1 MLEPQ
6 EIQRLEKLYESYSKK
21 HNGLFSK
28 FFNTKNS
35 KIFIIEFFLIIVLLV
50 ALIVLSIEK
59 TPNEAKVAEQIPA
72 QNATM
77 AKTVA
82 KISEK
87 NETNASILSEL
98 KQKSEV
104 AKAKFEEGKKQD
116 ELANKIAKKLEE
128 VVKINETNDTSKNDP
143 KRQRSSQGWLKLNI
157 PDEEPLT
164 EQNGINGMSVP
175 QDEVIDLEAK
185 PARKRVNIQV
195 TSASNEESVL
205 REQFLKTNNPT
216 IALELARLNFRNNN
230 FKEAIK
236 WSLAANDIDNSLEE
250 SWIIFAKSKYKLK
263 QSDDAI
269 KALREYNKNLNKAS
283 INELINKIK
292 SGTL

>member
-6 EIQRLEKLYESYSKK
+6 EIQRLEKLYESYKK
-21 HNGLFSK
+21 KNGGFLHK
-28 FFNTKNS
+28 IFNTKNS
-35 KIFIIEFFLIIVLLV
+35 KILIIELLLIIILLA
-50 ALIVLSIEK
+50 ALIVLSLEK
-59 TPNEAKVAEQIPA
+59 APSLANKSDKVLAK
-72 QNATM
+72 NAT
-77 AKTVA
+77 TV
-82 KISEK
+82 KMVEK
-87 NETNASILSEL
+87 NETNVSVLSEL

-116 ELANKIAKKLEE
+116 ELADKIAKKLEE

-143 KRQRSSQGWLKLNI
+143 KRQRNSQGWLKLNI

-164 EQNGINGMSVP
+164 EQNGISVP
-175 QDEVIDLEAK
+175 QDEVIDLESK

-263 QSDDAI
+263 QKDDAI
-269 KALREYNKNLNKAS
+269 KALNEYNKNLNKAS
-283 INELINKIK
+283 INTLISKMRD
-292 SGTL
+292 GTL

>member
-6 EIQRLEKLYESYSKK
+6 EIQRLEKLYESYKK
-21 HNGLFSK
+21 KNGGFLHK
-28 FFNTKNS
+28 IFNAKNS
-35 KIFIIEFFLIIVLLV
+35 KILIIELLLIIILLA
-50 ALIVLSIEK
+50 ALIALSIEK
-59 TPNEAKVAEQIPA
+59 TPSLASKSDKVLAK
-72 QNATM
+72 NATAVKM
-77 AKTVA
+77 V
-82 KISEK
+82 EK

-116 ELANKIAKKLEE
+116 ELADKIAKKLEE

-157 PDEEPLT
+157 PDEEPLS
-164 EQNGINGMSVP
+164 EQNGMSVP
-175 QDEVIDLEAK
+175 QDEVIDLESK

-195 TSASNEESVL
+195 TSATNEESVL

-263 QSDDAI
+263 QSDDAV

-283 INELINKIK
+283 INN
-292 SGTL
+292 

>member
-6 EIQRLEKLYESYSKK
+6 EIQRLEKLYESYKK
-21 HNGLFSK
+21 KNGGFLHK
-28 FFNTKNS
+28 IFNAKNS
-35 KIFIIEFFLIIVLLV
+35 KILIIELLLIIILLA
-50 ALIVLSIEK
+50 ALIVLSLEK
-59 TPNEAKVAEQIPA
+59 APSLASKSDKVLAK
-72 QNATM
+72 NATAVKM
-77 AKTVA
+77 V
-82 KISEK
+82 EK
-87 NETNASILSEL
+87 NETNVSVLSEL

-116 ELANKIAKKLEE
+116 ELADKIAKKLEE

-164 EQNGINGMSVP
+164 EQNGISVP
-175 QDEVIDLEAK
+175 QDEVIDLESK

-263 QSDDAI
+263 QSDDAV

>member
-35 KIFIIEFFLIIVLLV
+35 KILIIEFFLIIVLLV

-82 KISEK
+82 KFSEK
-87 NETNASILSEL
+87 NETNASVLSEL

-116 ELANKIAKKLEE
+116 ELADKIAKKLEE
-128 VVKINETNDTSKNDP
+128 VVKVAEVNDTSKNEA
-143 KRQRSSQGWLKLNI
+143 KKQRSSQGWLKLNI
-157 PDEEPLT
+157 PDEEPSI
-164 EQNGINGMSVP
+164 GDSFGGVAVP
-175 QDEVIDLEAK
+175 QDEVIDMEAK
-185 PARKRVNIQV
+185 PARKRVNIQIS
-195 TSASNEESVL
+195 SASNEEVTL
-205 REQFLKTNNPT
+205 KDQFLKTNNPT
-216 IALELARLNFRNNN
+216 IAHELAKLNFKKNN

-263 QSDDAI
+263 QKDDAI
-269 KALREYNKNLNKAS
+269 KALNEYNKNLNKAS
-283 INELINKIK
+283 INTLISKMRD
-292 SGTL
+292 GTL

>member
-35 KIFIIEFFLIIVLLV
+35 KILIIEFFLIIVLLV

-59 TPNEAKVAEQIPA
+59 TPNEAKIAEQIPA
-72 QNATM
+72 QNATIT
-77 AKTVA
+77 KTVA

-87 NETNASILSEL
+87 NETNISVLSEL

-104 AKAKFEEGKKQD
+104 AKTKFEEDKKQD
-116 ELANKIAKKLEE
+116 ELADKIAKKLEE
-128 VVKINETNDTSKNDP
+128 VVKVTEANDTSKNDT
-143 KRQRSSQGWLKLNI
+143 KKQRSSQGWLKLNI

-164 EQNGINGMSVP
+164 EQNGINGISVP
-175 QDEVIDLEAK
+175 QDEVIDMEAK
-185 PARKRVNIQV
+185 PARKRVNIQIS
-195 TSASNEESVL
+195 SASNEEVML
-205 REQFLKTNNPT
+205 KDQFLKTDNPT
-216 IALELARLNFRNNN
+216 IALELAKLNFKKNN

-263 QSDDAI
+263 QKDDAI
-269 KALREYNKNLNKAS
+269 KALNEYNKNLNKAS
-283 INELINKIK
+283 INTLISKMRD
-292 SGTL
+292 GTL

>member
-6 EIQRLEKLYESYSKK
+6 EIQRLEKLYESYKK
-21 HNGLFSK
+21 KNGGFLHK
-28 FFNTKNS
+28 VFNAKNS
-35 KIFIIEFFLIIVLLV
+35 KILIIELLLIIILLA
-50 ALIVLSIEK
+50 ALIVLSLEK
-59 TPNEAKVAEQIPA
+59 APSLASKSDKVLAK
-72 QNATM
+72 NAT
-77 AKTVA
+77 TV
-82 KISEK
+82 KIVEK
-87 NETNASILSEL
+87 NETNVSVLSEL

-116 ELANKIAKKLEE
+116 ELADKIAKKLEE

-164 EQNGINGMSVP
+164 EQNGISVP
-175 QDEVIDLEAK
+175 QDEVIDLESK

-263 QSDDAI
+263 QSDDAV

>member
-28 FFNTKNS
+28 IFNTKNS
-35 KIFIIEFFLIIVLLV
+35 KILIIEFFLIIVLLV

-87 NETNASILSEL
+87 NETNASVLSEL

-116 ELANKIAKKLEE
+116 ELADKIAKKLEE
-128 VVKINETNDTSKNDP
+128 VVKVAEANDTSKNEA
-143 KRQRSSQGWLKLNI
+143 KKQRSSQGWLKLNI
-157 PDEEPLT
+157 PDEEPLISDSF
-164 EQNGINGMSVP
+164 GGVAVP

-185 PARKRVNIQV
+185 PARKRVNIQIS
-195 TSASNEESVL
+195 SASNEEVTL
-205 REQFLKTNNPT
+205 KDQFLKTNNPT
-216 IALELARLNFRNNN
+216 IALELAKLNFKKNN

-263 QSDDAI
+263 QKDDAI
-269 KALREYNKNLNKAS
+269 KALNEYNKNLNKAS
-283 INELINKIK
+283 INTLISKMRD
-292 SGTL
+292 GTL

>member
-6 EIQRLEKLYESYSKK
+6 EIQRLEKLYESYKK
-21 HNGLFSK
+21 KNGGFLHK
-28 FFNTKNS
+28 IFNAKNS
-35 KIFIIEFFLIIVLLV
+35 KILIIELLLIIILLA
-50 ALIVLSIEK
+50 ALIVLSLEK
-59 TPNEAKVAEQIPA
+59 APSLANKSDKVLAK
-72 QNATM
+72 NAT
-77 AKTVA
+77 TV
-82 KISEK
+82 KMVEK
-87 NETNASILSEL
+87 NETNVSVLSEL

-116 ELANKIAKKLEE
+116 ELADKIAKKLEE

-164 EQNGINGMSVP
+164 EQNGISVP
-175 QDEVIDLEAK
+175 QDEVIDLESK

>member
-28 FFNTKNS
+28 FFNAKNS
-35 KIFIIEFFLIIVLLV
+35 KILIIEFFLIIVLLV

-59 TPNEAKVAEQIPA
+59 TTNEAKMAEQIPV
-72 QNATM
+72 QNATIT
-77 AKTVA
+77 KTIA

-87 NETNASILSEL
+87 NETNVSVLNEL

-104 AKAKFEEGKKQD
+104 AKTKFEEGKKKD
-116 ELANKIAKKLEE
+116 ELADKIAKKLEE
-128 VVKINETNDTSKNDP
+128 VVKVTEANDTSKNDA
-143 KRQRSSQGWLKLNI
+143 KKQRSSQGWLKLNI

-164 EQNGINGMSVP
+164 EQNSINGISVP
-175 QDEVIDLEAK
+175 QDEVIDMGAK
-185 PARKRVNIQV
+185 PARKRVNIQIS
-195 TSASNEESVL
+195 SALNEEVML
-205 REQFLKTNNPT
+205 KDQFLKTDNPT
-216 IALELARLNFRNNN
+216 IALELAKLNFKKNN

-263 QSDDAI
+263 QKDDAI
-269 KALREYNKNLNKAS
+269 KALNEYNKNLNKAS
-283 INELINKIK
+283 INTLISKMRD
-292 SGTL
+292 GTL

>member
-6 EIQRLEKLYESYSKK
+6 EIQRLEKLYESYKK
-21 HNGLFSK
+21 KNGGFLHK
-28 FFNTKNS
+28 IFNAKNS
-35 KIFIIEFFLIIVLLV
+35 KILIIELLLIIILLA
-50 ALIVLSIEK
+50 ALIALSIEK
-59 TPNEAKVAEQIPA
+59 TPSLASKSDKFLAK
-72 QNATM
+72 NATAVKM
-77 AKTVA
+77 V
-82 KISEK
+82 EK
-87 NETNASILSEL
+87 NETNASMLSEL

-116 ELANKIAKKLEE
+116 ELADKIAKKLEE
-128 VVKINETNDTSKNDP
+128 VVKINETNDTLKNDP

-164 EQNGINGMSVP
+164 EQNGISVP
-175 QDEVIDLEAK
+175 QDEVIDLESK

-263 QSDDAI
+263 QSDDAV

>member
-6 EIQRLEKLYESYSKK
+6 EIQRLEKLYESYKK
-21 HNGLFSK
+21 KNGGFLHK
-28 FFNTKNS
+28 IFNAKNS
-35 KIFIIEFFLIIVLLV
+35 KILIIELLLIIILLA

-59 TPNEAKVAEQIPA
+59 TPSLASKSDKVLAK
-72 QNATM
+72 NATAVKM
-77 AKTVA
+77 V
-82 KISEK
+82 EK
-87 NETNASILSEL
+87 NETNASVRVLSEL

-116 ELANKIAKKLEE
+116 ELADKIAKKLEE

-175 QDEVIDLEAK
+175 QDEVIDLESK

-205 REQFLKTNNPT
+205 RDQFLKTNNPT

-263 QSDDAI
+263 QSDDAV

>member
-6 EIQRLEKLYESYSKK
+6 EIQRLEKLYESYKK
-21 HNGLFSK
+21 KNGGFLHK
-28 FFNTKNS
+28 IFNAKNS
-35 KIFIIEFFLIIVLLV
+35 KILIIELLLIIILLA
-50 ALIVLSIEK
+50 ALIALSIEK
-59 TPNEAKVAEQIPA
+59 TPSLASKSDKVLAK
-72 QNATM
+72 NATAVKM
-77 AKTVA
+77 V
-82 KISEK
+82 EK
-87 NETNASILSEL
+87 NETNASMLSEL

-116 ELANKIAKKLEE
+116 ELADKIAKKLEE

-143 KRQRSSQGWLKLNI
+143 KKQRSSQGWLKLNI

-164 EQNGINGMSVP
+164 EQNGISVP
-175 QDEVIDLEAK
+175 QDEVIDFESK

-263 QSDDAI
+263 QSDDAV

>member
-6 EIQRLEKLYESYSKK
+6 EIQRLEKLYESYKK
-21 HNGLFSK
+21 KNGGFLHK
-28 FFNTKNS
+28 IFNAKNS
-35 KIFIIEFFLIIVLLV
+35 KILIIELLLIIILLA
-50 ALIVLSIEK
+50 ALIALSIEK
-59 TPNEAKVAEQIPA
+59 TPSLASKSDKVLAK
-72 QNATM
+72 NATAVKM
-77 AKTVA
+77 V
-82 KISEK
+82 EK
-87 NETNASILSEL
+87 NETNVSVLSEL

-116 ELANKIAKKLEE
+116 ELADKIAKKLEE
-128 VVKINETNDTSKNDP
+128 VVKINETNDTSKNEP

-164 EQNGINGMSVP
+164 EQNGISVP
-175 QDEVIDLEAK
+175 QDEVIDLESK

>member
-6 EIQRLEKLYESYSKK
+6 EIQRLEKLYESYKK
-21 HNGLFSK
+21 KNGGFLHK
-28 FFNTKNS
+28 IFNAKNS
-35 KIFIIEFFLIIVLLV
+35 KILIIELLLIIILLA

-59 TPNEAKVAEQIPA
+59 TPSLASKSDKVLAK
-72 QNATM
+72 NAT
-77 AKTVA
+77 TV
-82 KISEK
+82 KMVEK
-87 NETNASILSEL
+87 NETNVSVLSEL

-116 ELANKIAKKLEE
+116 ELADKIAKKLEE

-143 KRQRSSQGWLKLNI
+143 KRQRSSQGWLKLSI

-164 EQNGINGMSVP
+164 EQNDISVP
-175 QDEVIDLEAK
+175 QDEVIDLESK

-250 SWIIFAKSKYKLK
+250 SWIIFAKSKYKIK
-263 QSDDAI
+263 QSDDAV

>member
-6 EIQRLEKLYESYSKK
+6 EIQRLEKLYESYKK
-21 HNGLFSK
+21 KNGGFLHK
-28 FFNTKNS
+28 IFNAKNS
-35 KIFIIEFFLIIVLLV
+35 KILIIELLLIIILLA

-59 TPNEAKVAEQIPA
+59 TPSLASKSDKVLAK
-72 QNATM
+72 NAT
-77 AKTVA
+77 TV
-82 KISEK
+82 KMVEK
-87 NETNASILSEL
+87 NETNVSVLSEL

-104 AKAKFEEGKKQD
+104 AKTKFEEGKKQD
-116 ELANKIAKKLEE
+116 ELADKIAKKLEE

-164 EQNGINGMSVP
+164 EQNDISVP
-175 QDEVIDLEAK
+175 QDEVIDLESK

-250 SWIIFAKSKYKLK
+250 SWIIFAKSKYKIK
-263 QSDDAI
+263 QSDDAV

>member
-6 EIQRLEKLYESYSKK
+6 EIQRLEKLYESYKK
-21 HNGLFSK
+21 KNGGFLHK
-28 FFNTKNS
+28 IFNAKNS
-35 KIFIIEFFLIIVLLV
+35 KILIIELLLIIILL
-50 ALIVLSIEK
+50 ATLIVLSIEK
-59 TPNEAKVAEQIPA
+59 TPSLASKSDKVLAK
-72 QNATM
+72 NATAVKM
-77 AKTVA
+77 V
-82 KISEK
+82 EK
-87 NETNASILSEL
+87 NETNASVLSEL

-116 ELANKIAKKLEE
+116 ELADKIAKKLEE

-164 EQNGINGMSVP
+164 EQNGISVP
-175 QDEVIDLEAK
+175 QDEVIDLESK

-263 QSDDAI
+263 QSDDAV
-269 KALREYNKNLNKAS
+269 KALMEYNKNLNKAS

>member
-6 EIQRLEKLYESYSKK
+6 EIQRLEKLYESYKK
-21 HNGLFSK
+21 KNGGFLHK
-28 FFNTKNS
+28 IFNAKNS
-35 KIFIIEFFLIIVLLV
+35 KILIIELLLIIILLA

-59 TPNEAKVAEQIPA
+59 TPSLASKSDKVLAK
-72 QNATM
+72 NATAVKM
-77 AKTVA
+77 V
-82 KISEK
+82 EK
-87 NETNASILSEL
+87 NETNVSVLSEL

-116 ELANKIAKKLEE
+116 ELADKIAKKLEE

-157 PDEEPLT
+157 PDEEPLI
-164 EQNGINGMSVP
+164 EQNGISVP
-175 QDEVIDLEAK
+175 QDEVIDLESK

-195 TSASNEESVL
+195 TSASNEESML

-263 QSDDAI
+263 QSDDAV

>member
-6 EIQRLEKLYESYSKK
+6 EIQRLEKLYESYKK
-21 HNGLFSK
+21 KNGGFLHK
-28 FFNTKNS
+28 IFNAKNS
-35 KIFIIEFFLIIVLLV
+35 KILIIELLLIIILLA
-50 ALIVLSIEK
+50 ALIALSIEK
-59 TPNEAKVAEQIPA
+59 TPSLASKSDKVLAK
-72 QNATM
+72 NATAVKM
-77 AKTVA
+77 V
-82 KISEK
+82 EK
-87 NETNASILSEL
+87 NETNASVLSEL

-116 ELANKIAKKLEE
+116 ELADKIAKKLEE

-164 EQNGINGMSVP
+164 EQNGISVP
-175 QDEVIDLEAK
+175 QDEVIDLESK

-205 REQFLKTNNPT
+205 RDQFLKTNNPT

-263 QSDDAI
+263 QSDDAV

>member
-6 EIQRLEKLYESYSKK
+6 EIQRLEKLYESYKK
-21 HNGLFSK
+21 KNGGFLHK
-28 FFNTKNS
+28 IFNAKNS
-35 KIFIIEFFLIIVLLV
+35 KILIIELLLIIILLA

-59 TPNEAKVAEQIPA
+59 TPSLASKSDKVLAK
-72 QNATM
+72 NAT
-77 AKTVA
+77 TV
-82 KISEK
+82 KMVEK
-87 NETNASILSEL
+87 NETNVSVLSEL

-116 ELANKIAKKLEE
+116 ELADKIAKKLEE

-164 EQNGINGMSVP
+164 EQNGISVP
-175 QDEVIDLEAK
+175 QDEVIDLESK

-250 SWIIFAKSKYKLK
+250 SWIIFAKSKYKIK
-263 QSDDAI
+263 QSDDAV

>member
-6 EIQRLEKLYESYSKK
+6 EIQRLEKLYESYKK
-21 HNGLFSK
+21 KNGGFLHK
-28 FFNTKNS
+28 IFNAKNS
-35 KIFIIEFFLIIVLLV
+35 KILIIELLLIIILLA
-50 ALIVLSIEK
+50 ALIVLSLEK
-59 TPNEAKVAEQIPA
+59 APSLANKSDKVLTK
-72 QNATM
+72 NAT
-77 AKTVA
+77 TV
-82 KISEK
+82 KMVEK
-87 NETNASILSEL
+87 NETNVSVLSEL

-104 AKAKFEEGKKQD
+104 AKTKFEEGKKQD
-116 ELANKIAKKLEE
+116 ELADKIAKKLEE

-164 EQNGINGMSVP
+164 EQNGISVP
-175 QDEVIDLEAK
+175 QDEVIDLESK

-205 REQFLKTNNPT
+205 RDQFLKTNNPT

>member
-1 MLEPQ
+1 MIEPQ

-21 HNGLFSK
+21 HNGLFFK
-28 FFNTKNS
+28 FSNTKNS
-35 KIFIIEFFLIIVLLV
+35 KILIIEFFLIIVLLI

-59 TPNEAKVAEQIPA
+59 TPNEAKIAEQIPA

-87 NETNASILSEL
+87 NETNVSLLSEL

-104 AKAKFEEGKKQD
+104 AKAKFEEDKKQD
-116 ELANKIAKKLEE
+116 ELADKIAKKLEE
-128 VVKINETNDTSKNDP
+128 IVKVTEANDTSKNEA
-143 KRQRSSQGWLKLNI
+143 KKQRSSQGWLKLNI

-164 EQNGINGMSVP
+164 EQNGINGISVP
-175 QDEVIDLEAK
+175 QDEVIDMGAK
-185 PARKRVNIQV
+185 PARKRVNIQIS
-195 TSASNEESVL
+195 SALNEEVML
-205 REQFLKTNNPT
+205 KDQFLKTDNPT
-216 IALELARLNFRNNN
+216 IALELAKLNFKKNN

-263 QSDDAI
+263 QKDDAI
-269 KALREYNKNLNKAS
+269 KALNEYNKNLNKAS
-283 INELINKIK
+283 INTLISKMRDE
-292 SGTL
+292 TL

>member
-6 EIQRLEKLYESYSKK
+6 EIQRLEKLYESYKK
-21 HNGLFSK
+21 KNGGFLHK
-28 FFNTKNS
+28 IFNAKNS
-35 KIFIIEFFLIIVLLV
+35 KILIIELLLIIILLA
-50 ALIVLSIEK
+50 ALIVLNIEK
-59 TPNEAKVAEQIPA
+59 APSLASKSDKFLAK
-72 QNATM
+72 NATAVKM
-77 AKTVA
+77 V
-82 KISEK
+82 EK
-87 NETNASILSEL
+87 NETNASVLSEL

-116 ELANKIAKKLEE
+116 ELADKIAKKLEE

-157 PDEEPLT
+157 PDEEPLS
-164 EQNGINGMSVP
+164 EQNGISVP
-175 QDEVIDLEAK
+175 QDEVIDLESK

-216 IALELARLNFRNNN
+216 IALELAILNFRNNN

-263 QSDDAI
+263 QSDDAV

>member
-28 FFNTKNS
+28 FSNTKNS
-35 KIFIIEFFLIIVLLV
+35 KILIIEFFLIIVLLI

-59 TPNEAKVAEQIPA
+59 TPNEAKVAEQILT
-72 QNATM
+72 QNATIT
-77 AKTVA
+77 KTVA

-87 NETNASILSEL
+87 NETNASVLSEL

-116 ELANKIAKKLEE
+116 ELADKIAKKLEE
-128 VVKINETNDTSKNDP
+128 VVKVTEANDTSKNEA
-143 KRQRSSQGWLKLNI
+143 KKQRSSQGWLKLNI
-157 PDEEPLT
+157 PDEEPSISDSF
-164 EQNGINGMSVP
+164 GGVAVP
-175 QDEVIDLEAK
+175 QDEVIDMEAK
-185 PARKRVNIQV
+185 PARKRVNIQIS
-195 TSASNEESVL
+195 SASNEEVTL
-205 REQFLKTNNPT
+205 KDQFLKTNNPT
-216 IALELARLNFRNNN
+216 IALELAKLNFKKNN

-263 QSDDAI
+263 QKDDAI
-269 KALREYNKNLNKAS
+269 KALNEYNKNLNKAS
-283 INELINKIK
+283 INTLISKMRD
-292 SGTL
+292 GTL

>member
-6 EIQRLEKLYESYSKK
+6 EIQRLEKLYESYKK
-21 HNGLFSK
+21 KNGGFLHK
-28 FFNTKNS
+28 IFNAKNS
-35 KIFIIEFFLIIVLLV
+35 KILIIELLLIIILLA
-50 ALIVLSIEK
+50 ALLVLSIEK
-59 TPNEAKVAEQIPA
+59 APSLASKSDKVLAK
-72 QNATM
+72 NATAVKM
-77 AKTVA
+77 V
-82 KISEK
+82 EK
-87 NETNASILSEL
+87 NETNASVLSEL

-116 ELANKIAKKLEE
+116 ELADKIAKKLEE

-164 EQNGINGMSVP
+164 EQNGISVP
-175 QDEVIDLEAK
+175 QDEVIDLESK

-195 TSASNEESVL
+195 TSASNEESML

-263 QSDDAI
+263 QSDDAV
-269 KALREYNKNLNKAS
+269 KALMEYNKNLNKAS

>member
-6 EIQRLEKLYESYSKK
+6 EIQRLEKLYESYKK
-21 HNGLFSK
+21 KNGGFLHK
-28 FFNTKNS
+28 IFNAKNS
-35 KIFIIEFFLIIVLLV
+35 KILIIELLLIIILLA

-59 TPNEAKVAEQIPA
+59 TPSLASKSDKVLAK
-72 QNATM
+72 NAT
-77 AKTVA
+77 TV
-82 KISEK
+82 KMVEK
-87 NETNASILSEL
+87 NETNASVLSEL

-116 ELANKIAKKLEE
+116 ELADKIAKKLEE

-143 KRQRSSQGWLKLNI
+143 KKQRSSQGWLKLNI

-164 EQNGINGMSVP
+164 EQNGISVP
-175 QDEVIDLEAK
+175 QDEVIDLESK

-236 WSLAANDIDNSLEE
+236 WSLAANDIDNNLEE

-263 QSDDAI
+263 QSDDAV

>member
-6 EIQRLEKLYESYSKK
+6 EIQRLEKLYESYKK
-21 HNGLFSK
+21 KNGGFLHK
-28 FFNTKNS
+28 IFNAKNS
-35 KIFIIEFFLIIVLLV
+35 KILIIELLLIIILLA

-59 TPNEAKVAEQIPA
+59 APSLASKSDKVLAK
-72 QNATM
+72 NAT
-77 AKTVA
+77 TV
-82 KISEK
+82 KMVEK
-87 NETNASILSEL
+87 NEINVSVLSEL

-116 ELANKIAKKLEE
+116 ELADKIAKKLEE

-164 EQNGINGMSVP
+164 EQNGISVP
-175 QDEVIDLEAK
+175 QDEVIDLESK

-263 QSDDAI
+263 QSDDAV

>member
-6 EIQRLEKLYESYSKK
+6 EIQRLEKLYESYKK
-21 HNGLFSK
+21 KNGGFLHK
-28 FFNTKNS
+28 IFNAKNS
-35 KIFIIEFFLIIVLLV
+35 KILIIELLLIIILLA
-50 ALIVLSIEK
+50 ALIALSIEK
-59 TPNEAKVAEQIPA
+59 TPSLASKSDKFLAK
-72 QNATM
+72 NATAVKM
-77 AKTVA
+77 V
-82 KISEK
+82 EK
-87 NETNASILSEL
+87 NETNASMLSEL

-116 ELANKIAKKLEE
+116 ELADKIAKKLEE
-128 VVKINETNDTSKNDP
+128 VVKINETNDTLKNDP

-157 PDEEPLT
+157 PDEESLT
-164 EQNGINGMSVP
+164 EQNGISVP
-175 QDEVIDLEAK
+175 QDEVIDLESK

-195 TSASNEESVL
+195 TSASNEESML

-263 QSDDAI
+263 QSDDAV
-269 KALREYNKNLNKAS
+269 KALMEYNKNLNKAS

>member
-6 EIQRLEKLYESYSKK
+6 EIQRLEKLYESYKK
-21 HNGLFSK
+21 KNGGFLHK
-28 FFNTKNS
+28 IFNAKNS
-35 KIFIIEFFLIIVLLV
+35 KILIIELLLIIILLA

-59 TPNEAKVAEQIPA
+59 TPSLASKSDKFLAK
-72 QNATM
+72 NATAVKM
-77 AKTVA
+77 V
-82 KISEK
+82 EK
-87 NETNASILSEL
+87 NETNVSVLSEL

-104 AKAKFEEGKKQD
+104 AKAKFEESKKQD

-164 EQNGINGMSVP
+164 EQNGISVP
-175 QDEVIDLEAK
+175 QDEVIDLESK

-263 QSDDAI
+263 QSDDAV

>member
-6 EIQRLEKLYESYSKK
+6 EIQRLEKLYESYKK
-21 HNGLFSK
+21 KNGGFLHK
-28 FFNTKNS
+28 IFNAKNS
-35 KIFIIEFFLIIVLLV
+35 KILIIELLLIIILLA
-50 ALIVLSIEK
+50 ALIVLSLEK
-59 TPNEAKVAEQIPA
+59 APSLANKSDKVLAK
-72 QNATM
+72 NAT
-77 AKTVA
+77 TV
-82 KISEK
+82 KMVEK
-87 NETNASILSEL
+87 NETNVSVLSEL

-116 ELANKIAKKLEE
+116 ELDDKIAKKLEE
-128 VVKINETNDTSKNDP
+128 VVKINETNDTLKNEP

-164 EQNGINGMSVP
+164 EQNGISVP
-175 QDEVIDLEAK
+175 QDEVIDLESK

-263 QSDDAI
+263 QKDDAI
-269 KALREYNKNLNKAS
+269 KALNEYNKNLNKAS
-283 INELINKIK
+283 INTLISKMRD
-292 SGTL
+292 GTL

>member
-6 EIQRLEKLYESYSKK
+6 EIQRLEKLYESYKK
-21 HNGLFSK
+21 KNGGFLHK
-28 FFNTKNS
+28 IFNAKNS
-35 KIFIIEFFLIIVLLV
+35 KILIIELLLIIILLA
-50 ALIVLSIEK
+50 ALIALSIEK
-59 TPNEAKVAEQIPA
+59 TPSLASKSDKILAK
-72 QNATM
+72 NATAVKM
-77 AKTVA
+77 V
-82 KISEK
+82 EK

-104 AKAKFEEGKKQD
+104 AKVKFEEGKKQD
-116 ELANKIAKKLEE
+116 ELADKIAKKLEE

-157 PDEEPLT
+157 PDEEPLS
-164 EQNGINGMSVP
+164 EQNGISVP
-175 QDEVIDLEAK
+175 QDEVIDLESK

-250 SWIIFAKSKYKLK
+250 SWTIFAKSKYKLK
-263 QSDDAI
+263 QKDDAI
-269 KALREYNKNLNKAS
+269 KALNEYNKNLNKAS
-283 INELINKIK
+283 INTLISKMRD
-292 SGTL
+292 GTL

>member
-6 EIQRLEKLYESYSKK
+6 EIQRLEKLYESYKK
-21 HNGLFSK
+21 KNGGFLHK
-28 FFNTKNS
+28 IFNAKNS
-35 KIFIIEFFLIIVLLV
+35 KILIIELLLIIILLA

-59 TPNEAKVAEQIPA
+59 AQGLANKSDKVLAK
-72 QNATM
+72 NAT
-77 AKTVA
+77 TV
-82 KISEK
+82 KMVEK
-87 NETNASILSEL
+87 NDTNVSVLSEL

-116 ELANKIAKKLEE
+116 ELADKIAKKLEE
-128 VVKINETNDTSKNDP
+128 VVKINETNDTSKNEP

-164 EQNGINGMSVP
+164 EQNGISVP
-175 QDEVIDLEAK
+175 QDEVIDLESK

-263 QSDDAI
+263 QSDDAV

>member
-6 EIQRLEKLYESYSKK
+6 EIQRLEKLYESYKK
-21 HNGLFSK
+21 KNGGFLHK
-28 FFNTKNS
+28 IFNAKNS
-35 KIFIIEFFLIIVLLV
+35 KILIIELLLIIILLA
-50 ALIVLSIEK
+50 ALIALSIEK
-59 TPNEAKVAEQIPA
+59 TPSLASKSDKFLAK
-72 QNATM
+72 NATAVKM
-77 AKTVA
+77 V
-82 KISEK
+82 EK
-87 NETNASILSEL
+87 NETNASVLSEL

-116 ELANKIAKKLEE
+116 ELADKIAKKLEE

-164 EQNGINGMSVP
+164 EQNGISVP
-175 QDEVIDLEAK
+175 QDEVIDLESK

-263 QSDDAI
+263 QSDDAV
-269 KALREYNKNLNKAS
+269 KALMEYNKNLNKAS

>member
-1 MLEPQ
+1 MLKPQ
-6 EIQRLEKLYESYSKK
+6 EIQRLEKLYESYKK
-21 HNGLFSK
+21 KNGGFLHK
-28 FFNTKNS
+28 IFNAKNS
-35 KIFIIEFFLIIVLLV
+35 KILIIELLLIIILLA
-50 ALIVLSIEK
+50 ALIALSIEK
-59 TPNEAKVAEQIPA
+59 TPSLASKSDKVLAK
-72 QNATM
+72 NATAVKM
-77 AKTVA
+77 V
-82 KISEK
+82 EK
-87 NETNASILSEL
+87 NETNASMLSEL

-104 AKAKFEEGKKQD
+104 AKAKFEE
-116 ELANKIAKKLEE
+116 
-128 VVKINETNDTSKNDP
+128 VVKINETNDTSKNDQ
-143 KRQRSSQGWLKLNI
+143 KRQRNSQGWLKLNI

-164 EQNGINGMSVP
+164 EKNGINGINVP

-263 QSDDAI
+263 QSDDAV

>member
-6 EIQRLEKLYESYSKK
+6 EIQRLEKLYESYKK
-21 HNGLFSK
+21 KNGGFLHK
-28 FFNTKNS
+28 IFNAKNS
-35 KIFIIEFFLIIVLLV
+35 KILIIELLLIIILLA
-50 ALIVLSIEK
+50 ALIVLSLEK
-59 TPNEAKVAEQIPA
+59 APSLANKSDKVLAK
-72 QNATM
+72 NAT
-77 AKTVA
+77 TV
-82 KISEK
+82 KMVEK
-87 NETNASILSEL
+87 NETNVSVLSEL

-116 ELANKIAKKLEE
+116 ELADKIAKKLEE

-157 PDEEPLT
+157 PDEEQLT
-164 EQNGINGMSVP
+164 EQNGISVP
-175 QDEVIDLEAK
+175 QDEVIDLESK

-263 QSDDAI
+263 QSDDAV

>member
-6 EIQRLEKLYESYSKK
+6 EIQRLEKLYESYKK
-21 HNGLFSK
+21 KNGGFLHK
-28 FFNTKNS
+28 IFNAKNS
-35 KIFIIEFFLIIVLLV
+35 KILIIELLLIIILLA
-50 ALIVLSIEK
+50 ALIVLSLEK
-59 TPNEAKVAEQIPA
+59 APSLASKSDKVLAK
-72 QNATM
+72 NATAVKM
-77 AKTVA
+77 V
-82 KISEK
+82 EK
-87 NETNASILSEL
+87 NETNASVLSEL

-116 ELANKIAKKLEE
+116 ELADKIAKKLEE

-164 EQNGINGMSVP
+164 EQNGISVP
-175 QDEVIDLEAK
+175 QDEVIDLESK

-263 QSDDAI
+263 QSDDAV

>member
-6 EIQRLEKLYESYSKK
+6 EIQRLEKLYESYKK
-21 HNGLFSK
+21 KNGGFLHKIF
-28 FFNTKNS
+28 TAKNS
-35 KIFIIEFFLIIVLLV
+35 KILIIELLLIIILL
-50 ALIVLSIEK
+50 AAWIVLSLEK
-59 TPNEAKVAEQIPA
+59 APSLANKSDKVLAK
-72 QNATM
+72 NAT
-77 AKTVA
+77 TV
-82 KISEK
+82 KMVEK
-87 NETNASILSEL
+87 NETNVSVLSEL

-116 ELANKIAKKLEE
+116 ELADKIAKKLEE
-128 VVKINETNDTSKNDP
+128 VVKINETNDTLKNDP

-164 EQNGINGMSVP
+164 EQNGISVP
-175 QDEVIDLEAK
+175 QDEVIDLESK

-263 QSDDAI
+263 QKDDAI
-269 KALREYNKNLNKAS
+269 KALNEYNKNLNKAS
-283 INELINKIK
+283 INTLISKMRD
-292 SGTL
+292 GTL

>member
-6 EIQRLEKLYESYSKK
+6 EIQRLEKLYESYKK
-21 HNGLFSK
+21 KNGGFLHK
-28 FFNTKNS
+28 IFNAKNS
-35 KIFIIEFFLIIVLLV
+35 KILIIELLLIIILLA
-50 ALIVLSIEK
+50 ALIALSIEK
-59 TPNEAKVAEQIPA
+59 TPSLASKSDKILAK
-72 QNATM
+72 NATAVKM
-77 AKTVA
+77 V
-82 KISEK
+82 EK

-104 AKAKFEEGKKQD
+104 AKVKFEEGKKQD
-116 ELANKIAKKLEE
+116 ELADKIAKKLEE

-157 PDEEPLT
+157 PDEEPLI
-164 EQNGINGMSVP
+164 EQNGISVP
-175 QDEVIDLEAK
+175 QDEVIDLESK

-195 TSASNEESVL
+195 TSASNEESML

-263 QSDDAI
+263 QSDDAV

>member
-6 EIQRLEKLYESYSKK
+6 EIQRLEKLYESYKK
-21 HNGLFSK
+21 KNGGFLHK
-28 FFNTKNS
+28 IFNAKNS
-35 KIFIIEFFLIIVLLV
+35 KILIIELLLIIILLA
-50 ALIVLSIEK
+50 ALIALSIEK
-59 TPNEAKVAEQIPA
+59 TPSLASKSDKVLAK
-72 QNATM
+72 NATAVKM
-77 AKTVA
+77 V
-82 KISEK
+82 EK
-87 NETNASILSEL
+87 NEINVSVLSEL

-116 ELANKIAKKLEE
+116 ELADKIAKKLEE

-157 PDEEPLT
+157 PDEEQLT
-164 EQNGINGMSVP
+164 EQNGISVP
-175 QDEVIDLEAK
+175 QDEVIDLESK

-263 QSDDAI
+263 QSDDAV

>member
-6 EIQRLEKLYESYSKK
+6 EIQRLEKLYESYKK
-21 HNGLFSK
+21 KNGGFLHK
-28 FFNTKNS
+28 IFNAKNS
-35 KIFIIEFFLIIVLLV
+35 KILIIELLLIIILLA
-50 ALIVLSIEK
+50 ALIALSIEK
-59 TPNEAKVAEQIPA
+59 TPSLASKSDKFLAK
-72 QNATM
+72 NATAVKM
-77 AKTVA
+77 V
-82 KISEK
+82 EK
-87 NETNASILSEL
+87 NETNASMLSEL

-104 AKAKFEEGKKQD
+104 AKAKFEESKKQD
-116 ELANKIAKKLEE
+116 ELADKIAKKLEE

-164 EQNGINGMSVP
+164 EQNGISVP
-175 QDEVIDLEAK
+175 QDEVIDLESK

-263 QSDDAI
+263 QSDDAV